1 MTTPHNT
8 QDGSRREFLK
18 SATATV
24 LAATSCSHTLFAMT
38 NDDDR
43 YLDKQRNASVA
54 GIFTVQFSQHPA
66 LRNVDGSVRIAVMGL
81 PNNIIVTRASQT
93 ECTAVSETCTHNGC
107 PINTFNAA
115 NQRFV
120 CDCHGSEFDV
130 RGVRTGG
137 PARANLR
144 SFRTI
149 FTAGSDFVQVDI
161 PEFMAT
167 SVHNGSVGSSALGQ
181 AYPNPASGVMHIEY
195 ALAEPCTVTIT
206 LYSILGKE
214 LMQLLHKHQS
224 SGQYRLTHDVSGLG
238 NGVYLYRMVTSTGFS
253 QTRKITIAE

>member
-1 MTTPHNT
+1 
-8 QDGSRREFLK
+8 
-18 SATATV
+18 
-24 LAATSCSHTLFAMT
+24 MT
-38 NDDDR
+38 NDDDH
-43 YLDKQRNASVA
+43 YLDKHRNASVA
-54 GIFTVQFSQHPA
+54 GIFTVQFAQHPA
-66 LRNVDGSVRIAVMGL
+66 LRNVNGSVRIAVMGL
-81 PNNIIVTRASQT
+81 TNSIIVTRASQT
-93 ECTAVSETCTHNGC
+93 EITAVSETCTHNGC
-107 PINTFNAA
+107 PINTFNATL
-115 NQRFV
+115 QRFV

-130 RGVRTGG
+130 RGTRTGG

-149 FTAGSDFVQVDI
+149 FMACSDFVQVDI

-167 SVHNGSVGSSALGQ
+167 SVNSVDGGSSALGQ

-195 ALAEPCTVTIT
+195 ALGEPCTVKIT

-214 LMQLLHKHQS
+214 LMQLLHKQQP

-238 NGVYLYRMVTSTGFS
+238 NGVYLYRMETSTGFS